1 MLLFHALS
9 MHKLINTINPFRVH
23 QKAEQ
28 PVFTITKDGDY
39 HFTFIMQPLVDG
51 QDFTANVHIEM
62 RSSYG
67 YLSAVDYPLLI
78 VRSQRIYL
86 FM

>member
-1 MLLFHALS
+1 MF
-9 MHKLINTINPFRVH
+9 

-39 HFTFIMQPLVDG
+39 HFTFIMQPLVEG

-78 VRSQRIYL
+78 VRIQ
-86 FM
+86 